1 MPQAP
6 NPTPVPQDTPRTAS
20 DEPTIAHDDPDP
32 TAQTSKRD
40 ATGPLAAIGGYL
52 LIDRRINGAQE
63 DRLWPHLYTDRA
75 EAYADAKAYPG
86 SREEA
91 LASGW
96 TNTEGW
102 TSRTEVIPVTKAFA
116 ENYAAIPLER
126 FDSFESLYSYTR
138 EAADFQGVLLP
149 ALPSELGAER
159 GGLSLSTTRT
169 SDTDPEDE
177 ARRRAGRSGGGAGF
191 TPNPAH
197 ATHSLN
203 IRPDVVSSPAGLEVI
218 TTMKS
223 ADYRVQQPALDST
236 PPVGRDPPSD
246 AKELTAE
253 EKRAAMF
260 AAIRTD
266 REAKAGAVRD
276 HAGRPSNNLEENV
289 VVAPE
294 PSAVPDQPDPCAAQ
308 QEEIIA
314 RANEESTKR
323 QEAERAARSG
333 EEPPSD
339 SKGLT
344 AEERQADMFAAIRAE
359 REAAKSDAHDDAGS
373 REQGGEGRASPG
385 TGGGRGVF

>member
-126 FDSFESLYSYTR
+126 FDSFEASIPTPARPRTFR
-138 EAADFQGVLLP
+138 EFCFPRFLPNSARKGVVFRCPPP
-149 ALPSELGAER
+149 ALATLTRRTRPDAAP
-159 GGLSLSTTRT
+159 GGVV
-169 SDTDPEDE
+169 
-177 ARRRAGRSGGGAGF
+177 AGRALRR
-191 TPNPAH
+191 T
-197 ATHSLN
+197 
-203 IRPDVVSSPAGLEVI
+203 RPMP
-218 TTMKS
+218 
-223 ADYRVQQPALDST
+223 
-236 PPVGRDPPSD
+236 
-246 AKELTAE
+246 LTA
-253 EKRAAMF
+253 
-260 AAIRTD
+260 
-266 REAKAGAVRD
+266 
-276 HAGRPSNNLEENV
+276 
-289 VVAPE
+289 
-294 PSAVPDQPDPCAAQ
+294 
-308 QEEIIA
+308 
-314 RANEESTKR
+314 
-323 QEAERAARSG
+323 
-333 EEPPSD
+333 
-339 SKGLT
+339 
-344 AEERQADMFAAIRAE
+344 
-359 REAAKSDAHDDAGS
+359 
-373 REQGGEGRASPG
+373 
-385 TGGGRGVF
+385 